1 MNLVGLRKL
10 LGVVLGILALVSL
23 AALDAI
29 WGVPSATTI
38 AICITS
44 VATGHQL
51 AQGLVDVGVAKNEA
65 NNLKV
70 GNAESEPPNAP
81 ASGAGDG
88 QSDASVVPA

>member
-10 LGVVLGILALVSL
+10 LGVVEGILALFGL
-23 AALDAI
+23 ALLDALF
-29 WGVPSATTI
+29 GVPHASTI

-65 NNLKV
+65 NNLKG

-81 ASGAGDG
+81 APGSGDG
-88 QSDASVVPA
+88 QSVAPVVPA

>member
-1 MNLVGLRKL
+1 MNLIGLRKL
-10 LGVVLGILALVSL
+10 IGVVEGILALVGL

-29 WGVPSATTI
+29 FGVPHATTI

-65 NNLKV
+65 NNLKG
-70 GNAESEPPNAP
+70 GNAESEPPNAT
-81 ASGAGDG
+81 ASGSGNEPG
-88 QSDASVVPA
+88 PPAFPPA